1 MIHQP
6 KVEML
11 EKIKKLK
18 IKRERERERES
29 NKKFIENKMR
39 RKMSKNKKF
48 INKCQI
54 IEVMICNKITNV

>member
-18 IKRERERERES
+18 LKRERERERERES

-39 RKMSKNKKF
+39 RKRVKIKNVL
-48 INKCQI
+48 INAKLL
-54 IEVMICNKITNV
+54 KS

>member
-11 EKIKKLK
+11 EKNKKLK
-18 IKRERERERES
+18 IKRERE
-29 NKKFIENKMR
+29 KFIENKMR
-39 RKMSKNKKF
+39 RKRSKNKKC

>member
-18 IKRERERERES
+18 IERERERERERES

-39 RKMSKNKKF
+39 RKRLKIKNLL
-48 INKCQI
+48 INVELLKS
-54 IEVMICNKITNV
+54 